1 MSEEAKLLRV
11 LIVDDHAVV
20 RSGLR
25 AVLEDEEGLEI
36 AGEAASAD
44 EAVEKARTMRP
55 DVVLMDIRMDEGDD
69 ASGIDAC
76 RQIRSE
82 LPDTQVI
89 MCTSY
94 SEQESVLA
102 SIMAGATGF
111 LTKNVP
117 QLIHV
122 DYTTGLTEIPDDLK
136 DCVYKL
142 GAIESLKLAGGGK
155 MPGVAFQD
163 YVEAR
168 LIIVWGCNPGAT
180 GIHLLP
186 FIREARKRGARLVVV
201 DPRRTKLA
209 RSADLHLAAKPGTDV
224 ALALAL
230 GNWLFENGHAD
241 TTFLAAHAAEVDG
254 VNAKA
259 TVLVW

>member
-36 AGEAASAD
+36 VGEAASAD
-44 EAVEKARTMRP
+44 EAVEKARTLRP

-89 MCTSY
+89 MFTSY

-111 LTKNVP
+111 LTKNVSHGKLVEAIHAAGRGASMLDP
-117 QLIHV
+117 SVTRNVIERLAALSEASAQQADVLSEREREVLVLIAQGCTNKEIAAKLVVSPYTARNHV
-122 DYTTGLTEIPDDLK
+122 IRILN
-136 DCVYKL
+136 KL
-142 GAIESLKLAGGGK
+142 GLSRRS
-155 MPGVAFQD
+155 
-163 YVEAR
+163 EA
-168 LIIVWGCNPGAT
+168 
-180 GIHLLP
+180 
-186 FIREARKRGARLVVV
+186 
-201 DPRRTKLA
+201 
-209 RSADLHLAAKPGTDV
+209 
-224 ALALAL
+224 
-230 GNWLFENGHAD
+230 
-241 TTFLAAHAAEVDG
+241 AAHAVRIGLIKDE
-254 VNAKA
+254 
-259 TVLVW
+259 

>member
-36 AGEAASAD
+36 AGEAASAS
-44 EAVEKARTMRP
+44 EGVEKARALRP

-82 LPDTQVI
+82 LPETQVI
-89 MCTSY
+89 MFTSY

-111 LTKNVP
+111 LTKNVSHSKLVEAIRAAGRGASLLDP
-117 QLIHV
+117 SVTRNVIERLAALSQASAQQEILSEREREVLALIAQGCTNKEIAAKLVVSPYTARNHV
-122 DYTTGLTEIPDDLK
+122 IRILN
-136 DCVYKL
+136 KL
-142 GAIESLKLAGGGK
+142 GLSRRS
-155 MPGVAFQD
+155 
-163 YVEAR
+163 EAAAYAVR
-168 LIIVWGCNPGAT
+168 LG
-180 GIHLLP
+180 
-186 FIREARKRGARLVVV
+186 LVK
-201 DPRRTKLA
+201 D
-209 RSADLHLAAKPGTDV
+209 
-224 ALALAL
+224 
-230 GNWLFENGHAD
+230 E
-241 TTFLAAHAAEVDG
+241 
-254 VNAKA
+254 
-259 TVLVW
+259 